1 MTGAVPLVCGDV
13 PLVSVVVMSFNRPQ
27 ALERCLASLA
37 AQTLA
42 MQKFEVVLVDV
53 SDPPNHPQVARYG
66 ERLTLRHRIET
77 NRGVAGNRNLGAAA
91 ATAPLLA
98 FLDDDCVAHPEW
110 LATLLAAAARH
121 PGALIG
127 GGVTNLLP
135 GNPVASAGQLI
146 QEAVDRH
153 FNADPTDAHFV
164 AGLNFAVPTERFRQM
179 GGNDEGY
186 GRRAA
191 EDREFCSRWRAEG
204 GRIVK
209 AEAALV
215 AHEHRADLPG
225 FLRQYFNYGRGAWI
239 YHRTKPALSASGEP
253 TVGSHLGLLK
263 QLGRELAA
271 SPRQQRPLL
280 ALLLLGWEAANLA
293 GFVREALASSQR
305 LGNGR

>member
-42 MQKFEVVLVDV
+42 KQKFEVVLVDV
-53 SDPPNHPQVARYG
+53 SNPPNHPQVARYG

-127 GGVTNLLP
+127 GGSW
-135 GNPVASAGQLI
+135 GDDNPVTFRSDYAESVDAAYAGQQIGFRL
-146 QEAVDRH
+146 
-153 FNADPTDAHFV
+153 
-164 AGLNFAVPTERFRQM
+164 LVP
-179 GGNDEGY
+179 
-186 GRRAA
+186 
-191 EDREFCSRWRAEG
+191 
-204 GRIVK
+204 VK
-209 AEAALV
+209 
-215 AHEHRADLPG
+215 
-225 FLRQYFNYGRGAWI
+225 
-239 YHRTKPALSASGEP
+239 
-253 TVGSHLGLLK
+253 
-263 QLGRELAA
+263 
-271 SPRQQRPLL
+271 
-280 ALLLLGWEAANLA
+280 
-293 GFVREALASSQR
+293 
-305 LGNGR
+305 

>member
-1 MTGAVPLVCGDV
+1 MTDPFPMASDAVPR
-13 PLVSVVVMSFNRPQ
+13 VSVVVMSFNRPQ

-42 MQKFEVVLVDV
+42 KEQFEVVLVDV

-66 ERLTLRHRIET
+66 ERLRLRHRSET

-91 ATAPLLA
+91 ASAPLLA
-98 FLDDDCVAHPEW
+98 VLDDDCVAHPEW

-153 FNADPTDAHFV
+153 FNPDPNDARFV

-209 AEAALV
+209 AEMALV

-225 FLRQYFNYGRGAWI
+225 FLRQYYNYGRGAWI
-239 YHRTKPALSASGEP
+239 YHRTKPAVNTRGEP
-253 TVGSHLGLLK
+253 TGGTHLGLLK

-271 SPRQQRPLL
+271 SPRQQRPQL

-293 GFVREALASSQR
+293 GFVREALGGSQK
-305 LGNGR
+305 LGEGR